1 MLSWLIG
8 VAVFMVLWAG
18 LWRSQP
24 KAAFGVLLGLP
35 LAWILSLLIKPYV
48 TGMDEFPIWLA
59 PLPIA
64 IIALVLFV
72 FGAYT
77 WLRADNLP
85 PPKVREKDEHG
96 HGDHGGHGHGGHGH
110 GGH

>member
-1 MLSWLIG
+1 MLTWLLGI
-8 VAVFMVLWAG
+8 AVFILLWAG

-35 LAWILSLLIKPYV
+35 LAWIFSKLITPYV
-48 TGMDEFPIWLA
+48 TGMEEIPVWLA

-72 FGAYT
+72 FGIVT

-85 PPKVREKDEHG
+85 PPKPRDDHHG
-96 HGDHGGHGHGGHGH
+96 HGHSADNASHGHH
-110 GGH
+110 

>member
-8 VAVFMVLWAG
+8 VLVFVVLWAG

-35 LAWILSLLIKPYV
+35 IAWILSRLITPYV
-48 TGMDEFPIWLA
+48 TGMNEIPVWLP
-59 PLPIA
+59 PLPIVV
-64 IIALVLFV
+64 IATVLFY
-72 FGAYT
+72 FGVRT

-85 PPKVREKDEHG
+85 PPPKQHDDHG
-96 HGDHGGHGHGGHGH
+96 HGHDGHGNH
-110 GGH
+110 

>member
-1 MLSWLIG
+1 MLTWLLG
-8 VAVFMVLWAG
+8 VVVFVVLWAG

-35 LAWILSLLIKPYV
+35 IAWILSKLIKSYV
-48 TGMDEFPIWLA
+48 TGMNEIPVWLP

-64 IIALVLFV
+64 VIATVLFY
-72 FGAYT
+72 FGIRT

-85 PPKVREKDEHG
+85 PPPNQQD
-96 HGDHGGHGHGGHGH
+96 DHGHGHGHDGHGH
-110 GGH
+110 H

>member
-1 MLSWLIG
+1 MLTWLLGI
-8 VAVFMVLWAG
+8 AVFILLWGG

-35 LAWILSLLIKPYV
+35 LAWIFSKLVTPYV
-48 TGMDEFPIWLA
+48 TGMEEIPVWLP

-72 FGAYT
+72 FGIVT

-85 PPKVREKDEHG
+85 PPKPRDDGHG
-96 HGDHGGHGHGGHGH
+96 HSADHGGHGHH
-110 GGH
+110 